1 MYNTGEARQEV
12 VGEARRDEV
21 WTNMRSYVVDKGKID
36 SRNGLSTMV
45 ACGYH
50 QEGKLSLMYNISDI

>member
-1 MYNTGEARQEV
+1 

-21 WTNMRSYVVDKGKID
+21 WTNMRSYVVDEGKID
-36 SRNGLSTMV
+36 GRNGLSMTV

-50 QEGKLSLMYNISDI
+50 QEGKLSLMYNIGDI